1 LKRPNRKFNSES
13 ANEIITESGGVQE
26 VAAPPLRPT
35 AEERDERKPCK
46 AIRISKNR
54 PTTRI

>member
-1 LKRPNRKFNSES
+1 MEFNSKP

-35 AEERDERKPCK
+35 AEEEDERKPCK